1 MKSNKLQ
8 NYVCILDVTELT
20 VPLTT
25 PLRLDRRQF
34 FTLMVFHLRHLLN
47 LPLELHRW
55 LNLKIV
61 SCHLRRF
68 FVNQLVPFLPLVANI
83 IAYNFAT

>member
-20 VPLTT
+20 VPFTT

-47 LPLELHRW
+47 LPLEFHRW

-61 SCHLRRF
+61 SSSSSLFC
-68 FVNQLVPFLPLVANI
+68 
-83 IAYNFAT
+83 